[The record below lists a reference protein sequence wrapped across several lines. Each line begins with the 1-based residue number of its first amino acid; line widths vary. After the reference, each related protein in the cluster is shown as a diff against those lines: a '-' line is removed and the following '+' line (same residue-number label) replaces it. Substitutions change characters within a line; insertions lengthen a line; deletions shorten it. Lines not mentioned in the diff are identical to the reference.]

1 MNIKFLKSKK
11 RPEVDE
17 NTLILNEAYLYLH
30 EVMKKM
36 QIDSHFD
43 NKNNLI
49 FIERIYSYLK
59 FWERKIEEKGLKIVK
74 YEDEK
79 EFGYKFIDGYYPIAK
94 LSFNARAKEVS
105 FATLTLLKEYYSFYQ
120 HTNYLTIKFVNPH
133 NEIILV
139 KEKYEHYIDSN
150 VSDTILLNTHLYRY
164 SEGDLITEEHYNRET
179 LESKKCFI
187 KDVGYKSYEEAKYLL
202 NKKGEDISKR
212 AYERAYDYALK
223 LTKER
228 R

>member
-1 MNIKFLKSKK
+1 MNYNFLKRKK
-11 RPEVDE
+11 RLEVDD

-74 YEDEK
+74 YEDEE
-79 EFGYKFIDGYYPIAK
+79 EFGYKFMDGYYPIAK

-120 HTNYLTIKFVNPH
+120 HINFLTIKFINPH
-133 NEIILV
+133 NEIMIV
-139 KEKYEHYIDSN
+139 KEKYGHYTEYN
-150 VSDTILLNTHLYRY
+150 EFDTILLKTHLYRY
-164 SEGDLITEEHYNRET
+164 SDGDLITEEHYNRNT

-187 KDVGYKSYEEAKYLL
+187 KDVGCKSYEEAKYLL
-202 NKKGEDISKR
+202 NKKVE
-212 AYERAYDYALK
+212 ELLK
-223 LTKER
+223 EPMIML
-228 R
+228 

>member
-1 MNIKFLKSKK
+1 MNYNFLKRKK
-11 RPEVDE
+11 EQEVND

-74 YEDEK
+74 YEDEE
-79 EFGYKFIDGYYPIAK
+79 EFGYKFMDGYYPIAK
-94 LSFNARAKEVS
+94 LCFNARAKEVS

-120 HTNYLTIKFVNPH
+120 HTNYLTIKFVNPY
-133 NEIILV
+133 NEIMIV
-139 KEKYEHYIDSN
+139 KEKYGHYIEYN
-150 VSDTILLNTHLYRY
+150 EFDTILLKTHLYRY
-164 SEGDLITEEHYNRET
+164 SDGDLITEEHYNRET

-202 NKKGEDISKR
+202 NKKGEDLSRRAFER
-212 AYERAYDYALK
+212 AYESALK

>member
-1 MNIKFLKSKK
+1 MNIKIIKNKK
-11 RPEVDE
+11 RPEIDD

-59 FWERKIEEKGLKIVK
+59 FWERQIEE
-74 YEDEK
+74 EK
-79 EFGYKFIDGYYPIAK
+79 FGYKFMDGSYLIAK
-94 LSFNARAKEVS
+94 LFFNASAKEVS

-120 HTNYLTIKFVNPH
+120 HTNYLTIKFVNPY
-133 NEIILV
+133 NEIMLV
-139 KEKYEHYIDSN
+139 KEKYEHFIDSN
-150 VSDTILLNTHLYRY
+150 DNILLNTHLYRY
-164 SEGDLITEEHYNRET
+164 SEGNLITEEHYNQET

-202 NKKGEDISKR
+202 NKKGEDLSRRAFER
-212 AYERAYDYALK
+212 AYESALK